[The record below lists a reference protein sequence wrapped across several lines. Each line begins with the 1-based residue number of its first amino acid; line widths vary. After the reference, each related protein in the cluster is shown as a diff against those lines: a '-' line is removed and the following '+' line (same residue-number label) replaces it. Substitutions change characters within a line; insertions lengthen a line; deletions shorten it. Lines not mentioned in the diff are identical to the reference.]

1 MLSLDEPLDLKL
13 PRANGRVRL
22 GKRACSASI
31 CAPLSATRQRLLRN
45 LPMTYPS
52 PPPSP
57 DTPLFHQERAGSCNP
72 PAMDLS
78 LSPSSRHAPSPSLSP
93 SSQHIPSPSPSS
105 PFDYPTSCSPATP
118 LYSRE
123 ATHSHYLEGGA
134 SPQGFQFFLPIGAT
148 GAGFNLPSSMF
159 IGQPGEKLASPEPSS
174 DEQLACRWTKCHLLF
189 DTLQD
194 LVDHINDFHVK
205 PEKDSGYCCHWE
217 GCARNGRGFNARY
230 KMLIHIRTHTNEKP
244 HHCPTCNKSF
254 SRLENLKI
262 HTRSHTGEKP
272 YICPYEGC
280 SKRYSNSSDRFKHTR
295 THYVDKPY
303 CCKMAGCLKRYTDP
317 SSLRKHIK
325 AHGHYVSTQERA
337 SSAGFG
343 VLLKGGGPGLRG
355 GSGGGVP
362 DMGYVGGTHII
373 IPGAAAVASLLGGH
387 HVLSGLG
394 ASLPLSTFCGPRGP
408 LDLSG
413 LGNPGASLF
422 SLGGGGLGLPF
433 GLSAASMFGLT
444 SAGLGRLGS
453 EESRRWGAEEGGGEE
468 ERERENEVLNL
479 SAGGYSVT
487 GAARDPISWVV
498 VQSPGALLLKPAVVS

>member
-1 MLSLDEPLDLKL
+1 MVSLDEPLDLKL
-13 PRANGRVRL
+13 PQANGRVRL

-57 DTPLFHQERAGSCNP
+57 GTPLYHQERAGSCTP

-78 LSPSSRHAPSPSLSP
+78 LSPSFRHAPSPSPSPSSRHAPSPSA
-93 SSQHIPSPSPSS
+93 SPSS
-105 PFDYPTSCSPATP
+105 PLDYPPSCSPATP
-118 LYSRE
+118 IYSRE
-123 ATHSHYLEGGA
+123 AALPRYLEGGA
-134 SPQGFQFFLPIGAT
+134 SPQGFQIFLPIGT
-148 GAGFNLPSSMF
+148 TRGGFNLPSSMF
-159 IGQPGEKLASPEPSS
+159 IGQPGEKRASPDPSS
-174 DEQLACRWTKCHLLF
+174 DEQLACHWMKCHLLF
-189 DTLQD
+189 DSLQD
-194 LVDHINDFHVK
+194 LVDHINDYHVK

-303 CCKMAGCLKRYTDP
+303 YCKMAGCLKRYTDP

-325 AHGHYVSTQERA
+325 AHGHFVATQEQA
-337 SSAGFG
+337 SSAGLG
-343 VLLKGGGPGLRG
+343 VFLKGGGLHG
-355 GSGGGVP
+355 GNGGGVSE
-362 DMGYVGGTHII
+362 MGYVGGAHII
-373 IPGAAAVASLLGGH
+373 IPGGATVASLLGGH
-387 HVLSGLG
+387 HLG
-394 ASLPLSTFCGPRGP
+394 ASLPLSAMCGP
-408 LDLSG
+408 LDLSR
-413 LGNPGASLF
+413 LGHPGASLF
-422 SLGGGGLGLPF
+422 SLGSGGGGLGWCDSSLLPF
-433 GLSAASMFGLT
+433 GLSTASVFGLASM
-444 SAGLGRLGS
+444 GLGRLGRG
-453 EESRRWGAEEGGGEE
+453 ESRREEEDGCEE
-468 ERERENEVLNL
+468 ERDDEVLNL
-479 SAGGYSVT
+479 SAGGYGGT
-487 GAARDPISWVV
+487 GAGRDLPSWVV
-498 VQSPGALLLKPAVVS
+498 IQSPAALVLKPAVVS